1 MPEGQ
6 SSPAVHQLSV
16 RVYYEDTDAA
26 GLVYYAN
33 YLRYAERARTEML
46 RELGI
51 GSSELMANE
60 GLALVVRRC
69 AADYIKPARLDD
81 VLNVETRILHVGGA
95 SLDLEQAV
103 CRGDDVLVRMELK
116 IGCFDL
122 STGGAARLPKH
133 LRAVFSQTQAD
144 RVP

>member
-1 MPEGQ
+1 MPEGL
-6 SSPAVHQLSV
+6 SGAAVHQLPV
-16 RVYYEDTDAA
+16 RVYYEDADAA

-46 RELGI
+46 RDLGI
-51 GSSELMANE
+51 GSSDLMANE

-69 AADYIKPARLDD
+69 SADYKKPARLDD
-81 VLNVETRILHVGGA
+81 VLSVETRILHVGGA
-95 SLDLEQAV
+95 SLDPEQAV
-103 CRGDDVLVRMELK
+103 CRGDDLLVRMELK

-133 LRAVFSQTQAD
+133 LRTVFNQTQSD
-144 RVP
+144 RMP

>member
-6 SSPAVHQLSV
+6 SATAVHRLPI

-46 RELGI
+46 RDFGI
-51 GSSELMANE
+51 GSSDLMASE
-60 GLALVVRRC
+60 GLALVVSRC
-69 AADYIKPARLDD
+69 STDYIKAARLDD
-81 VLNVETRILHVGGA
+81 VLNVETRILRVGGA
-95 SLDLEQAV
+95 SLDLEQVV
-103 CRGDDVLVRMELK
+103 CRGEDVLVRMELK

-122 STGGAARLPKH
+122 KTGGAARLPKH
-133 LRAVFSQTQAD
+133 LRAVFSNTQSD
-144 RVP
+144 LLP

>member
-46 RELGI
+46 RDLGI

-69 AADYIKPARLDD
+69 SADYIKPARLDY